1 MMKRK
6 IFILIPVLIVC
17 LLFNWGIGPYSS
29 GAAVRDLT
37 VELKSIYGE
46 PYTGRAVEDG
56 TEDMEISVK
65 TQNYFLTDWNFRRFW
80 GWDYHY
86 ECKVIYTTY
95 SNGEAVSIKT
105 ITYDAI
111 DPMNFEEQ
119 WERAYLIIES
129 VKEEITQ
136 S

>member
-1 MMKRK
+1 MKRK
-6 IFILIPVLIVC
+6 IFVLIPVIIVC

-29 GAAVRDLT
+29 GSAVRDLT
-37 VELKSIYGE
+37 DALKGIYGE
-46 PYTGRAVEDG
+46 PYTGREVENG
-56 TEDMEISVK
+56 TEDMEISVE

-119 WERAYLIIES
+119 WERAYLIMES
-129 VKEEITQ
+129 VKEETVQ
-136 S
+136 P